1 MAESRLPAPSGGE
14 EGHQGQGCR
23 QTWRTEEH
31 SLTDSLNTP
40 GKWCKL
46 PCWPEVTCEAELT
59 RRMGE
64 VGVAT
69 RDWSVEVKDVTPL
82 VGEGTSRSRCSKSRL
97 LLWLTCLLSL
107 LLLLLGAAYWAYWK
121 DVVGLRVMA
130 LNTWGMPHTL
140 GSQVT
145 QHNPASRS
153 VQTHSLPAAHPSSPC
168 LPLLPAGQG
177 GADGGHRSVAL
188 RGRLRRGPSL

>member
-1 MAESRLPAPSGGE
+1 MTTRRSGT
-14 EGHQGQGCR
+14 QGA
-23 QTWRTEEH
+23 
-31 SLTDSLNTP
+31 

-46 PCWPEVTCEAELT
+46 PCWPEVTCETEL
-59 RRMGE
+59 RMGE

-107 LLLLLGAAYWAYWK
+107 LLLLLSAAYWVYWK

-145 QHNPASRS
+145 QSCLQIHPNTFSSSCSIASQGYQLSKINNHPLLLASRDIIKLNGFHRKS
-153 VQTHSLPAAHPSSPC
+153 FKDPPLSPRMQ
-168 LPLLPAGQG
+168 LF
-177 GADGGHRSVAL
+177 
-188 RGRLRRGPSL
+188 

>member
-1 MAESRLPAPSGGE
+1 M
-14 EGHQGQGCR
+14 
-23 QTWRTEEH
+23 
-31 SLTDSLNTP
+31 
-40 GKWCKL
+40 
-46 PCWPEVTCEAELT
+46 
-59 RRMGE
+59 
-64 VGVAT
+64 GVAT

-107 LLLLLGAAYWAYWK
+107 LLLLLSAAYWAYWK

-145 QHNPASRS
+145 NTHNPAS
-153 VQTHSLPAAHPSSPC
+153 
-168 LPLLPAGQG
+168 
-177 GADGGHRSVAL
+177 
-188 RGRLRRGPSL
+188 